1 MTPRQRKIGWI
12 VLAAF
17 LMGGVWLAF
26 NDVTD
31 RLTQAEQRG
40 DTNAAAAQET
50 RESLTEANDR
60 VDALGQQVRDLG
72 EDPVVP
78 TSPVVNSP
86 TILPGPRGE
95 QGLRGLLGL
104 PGAPGASGR
113 DGQNGQ
119 DSTVPGPTGP
129 AGRDSTVPGPQGERG
144 PMGATGERGP
154 AGADGAPGR
163 GIADVQCTD
172 GRWVVTYTDNTT
184 SDAGDC
190 QPALIEVP
198 ES

>member
-78 TSPVVNSP
+78 TSPVNSP

-104 PGAPGASGR
+104 PGVPGAAGR
-113 DGQNGQ
+113 DGATGATGATGETGAAG
-119 DSTVPGPTGP
+119 STGAQGATGATGPQGP
-129 AGRDSTVPGPQGERG
+129 AGP
-144 PMGATGERGP
+144 AGERGP

-163 GIADVQCTD
+163 GISDVQCSD
-172 GRWVVTYTDNTT
+172 GRWIVTYTDGTT

>member
-86 TILPGPRGE
+86 TTIPGPRGE

-104 PGAPGASGR
+104 PGAPGAAGR

-144 PMGATGERGP
+144 PAGPAGERGP

-163 GIADVQCTD
+163 GISDVQCSD
-172 GRWVVTYTDNTT
+172 GRWIVTYTDGTT

>member
-1 MTPRQRKIGWI
+1 MTPRQRKIGWVI
-12 VLAAF
+12 LATF

-78 TSPVVNSP
+78 TSPIATNP
-86 TILPGPRGE
+86 TIIPGPRGE

-104 PGAPGASGR
+104 PGAPGAAGR

-144 PMGATGERGP
+144 PAGATGERGP

-163 GIADVQCTD
+163 GISDVQCTD
-172 GRWVVTYTDNTT
+172 GRWIVTYTDGTT